1 MLRCRLPTVRF
12 YVRMGQIRLRQP
24 ATNRKIFRRRFR
36 RNLTMDDNV
45 YVLLARIFNDNTN
58 AMRRIHIVYM
68 IKIDAAR
75 TIYGTTGQY
84 TILIDIFRTIGQD

>member
-1 MLRCRLPTVRF
+1 MLCRRLPTVGF
-12 YVRMGQIRLRQP
+12 HVRMGQIRLRQP
-24 ATNRKIFRRRFR
+24 ATNSEIFCRRFG

-45 YVLLARIFNDNTN
+45 HVLLARIFNNNTD

-75 TIYGTTGQY
+75 TIHGTTGY
-84 TILIDIFRTIGQD
+84 NTILIYIFRTIGQD